1 MQRTTCIFWL
11 AVFIASAAP
20 SNDAKG
26 QSMASISGRQHRT
39 ATTIDSQALIGVLTK
54 LETQFGVNFNYDNDL
69 LENIKVAFDETKMRT
84 VPLHQLLGEL
94 LDPAGLRFERTNG
107 QHIIIMKKQV
117 TKGKSA
123 GDNKAL
129 ARDGRPI
136 GPMQQTINGTITD
149 ENGLPL
155 EGVSIL
161 HAESGVTTKTA
172 TNGSFVLSL
181 AERSGLL
188 TVSFIGY
195 VSQQVAIPASGNL
208 IIRMEPEVTAL
219 TEVVVTG
226 YSKEQKKDIIGSV
239 SIVDTENLLSI
250 PSGNVKTQLQ
260 GNAAG
265 VTVSS
270 SGSPGSGGKVRI
282 RGFGSFGGSDPL
294 YIIDGVPASQS
305 GVDNL
310 NANDIESMQV
320 LKDAA
325 SAAIYGARAA
335 NGVIIITTKNGKPG
349 KTKLSFNSYYGV
361 NFISKSDFPDV
372 LNAQENGELYWK
384 SMIGAGRQVGDP
396 DWGHPQYGN
405 GPEPVIPEY
414 IMVVNN
420 GARIGG
426 AELEA
431 LKHGNA
437 SQQALF
443 AALVNPDSYD
453 FATHQIVRS
462 ANTNWAEEVFKPA
475 AIQTYQVGLSGGGEA
490 GNYAIGLNYFNEGNT
505 ASEYNKF
512 DRYTLR
518 ANTQFNLGKRVR
530 VGENVQLAYRT
541 NDASSIWASTV
552 MTMHPL
558 VPVWDE
564 FGNPAGNAAPS
575 TGGEPEF
582 STNPVTQ
589 PWRNRFDKSNRIGI
603 LGNVFAEAEILDG
616 LSLYTSFGVDYANSR
631 TLDLTQ
637 VTYEHAQNTNP
648 PNSLMESRN
657 TDNTWTWTNTANYN
671 KSWGDHTF
679 KALVGSEAINTFGN
693 SLSAT
698 RLNLEIDD
706 DEDFL
711 VISAGTG
718 AQTNSGS
725 FSRSSLFSLFGR
737 LDYTFKDRYFING
750 TLRRDQSSKFG
761 RNYRTGYFP
770 SAAVGWRI
778 SSESF
783 MADATWLDDLKLRA
797 SWGVIG
803 NQNGLDNN
811 NQYDVYV
818 TSDPNSYGIS
828 GDNGSRI
835 VGLVPS
841 RIGNPDT
848 RWEKSATLNLGFD
861 ATLLRST
868 LDINFDWYVRRTT
881 DLLAVNQAPFT
892 GPSIT
897 QPSVNVGELTNKGI
911 DLGITKRSRP
921 GNFQYTASLIFS
933 MYRNDVIRVLDNPLA
948 VLAGGSTRIGNAV
961 LTQAGYPISSFYGYQ
976 IDGFFNTQEEAEAY
990 AAEYSTWL
998 TPEVGRWRIKD
1009 INGDKR
1015 VDGNDRTILGSPHPD
1030 FQTSLNL
1037 SLAYKNFD
1045 FNCFFFWNQG
1055 GTVFNYTRYVIDFH
1069 TFTTNRSTRMLYESW
1084 TPELGDRAK
1093 LPKLDLNDS
1102 YSSSNITDY
1111 FLEDASYLR
1120 MKTVQLGYTLPK
1132 AWSSRIGMENFR
1144 IYVQGQNLLTISKST
1159 LMDPGYAQASGG
1171 DTSMGVVNN
1180 YVPTP
1185 KQFIFGLSVNL

>member
-1 MQRTTCIFWL
+1 MQRTTCVFWL
-11 AVFIASAAP
+11 AVLIASAMP
-20 SNDAKG
+20 SNDSKA
-26 QSMASISGRQHRT
+26 QSLAAITNGRQRV
-39 ATTIDSQALIGVLTK
+39 AAKPDSQALIGVLNK
-54 LETQFGVNFNYDNDL
+54 LEAKFNVSFNYDNDL
-69 LENIKVAFDETKMRT
+69 LEHVKVAFDDSKMQST
-84 VPLHQLLGEL
+84 PLNQLLEEL
-94 LDPAGLRFERTNG
+94 LESAGLRFERTNG
-107 QHIIIMKKQV
+107 QHVIIMKKQPAKDV
-117 TKGKSA
+117 PGNANAKPVEKKISA
-123 GDNKAL
+123 QQPV
-129 ARDGRPI
+129 RGR
-136 GPMQQTINGTITD
+136 ITD
-149 ENGLPL
+149 EDGEPL

-161 HAESGVTTKTA
+161 HKQSGAAAKTA
-172 TNGSFVLSL
+172 ADGSFVLVL

-188 TVSFIGY
+188 SVSFLGY
-195 VSQQVAIPASGNL
+195 VSQEVAVPASGDL
-208 IIRMEPEVTAL
+208 SIRMVPDVTAL

-226 YSKEQKKDIIGSV
+226 YVKEQKKDIIGSV
-239 SIVDTENLLSI
+239 SIVKTENLLAI
-250 PSGNVKTQLQ
+250 PSGNLKTQLQ

-270 SGSPGSGGKVRI
+270 SGAPGSGGKVRI

-349 KTKLSFNSYYGV
+349 KAKLSFNSYYGV
-361 NFISKSDFPDV
+361 NFISKSDFPEV
-372 LNAQENGELYWK
+372 LDAQENGELYWK

-405 GPEPVIPEY
+405 GANPVIPEY
-414 IMVVNN
+414 VLVVNN

-431 LKHGNA
+431 LKQGNP

-443 AALVNPDSYD
+443 ASLVNPENYD
-453 FATHQIVRS
+453 FATHQIVRA
-462 ANTNWAEEVFKPA
+462 ANTNWADEVFNPA
-475 AIQTYQVGLSGGGEA
+475 AIQTYQLGLSGGGEA
-490 GNYAIGLNYFNEGNT
+490 GSYAIGLNYFNEGNT
-505 ASEYNKF
+505 ASKYNTF

-530 VGENVQLAYRT
+530 VGENLQLAYRR

-558 VPVWDE
+558 VPVWDD

-589 PWRNRFDKSNRIGI
+589 AWRNRFDTSNRIGV
-603 LGNVFAEAEILDG
+603 LGNVYAEAELMKG
-616 LSLYTSFGVDYANSR
+616 LTVYSSFGVDYANSR
-631 TLDLTQ
+631 NLDLNQ

-648 PNSLMESRN
+648 PNSLQESRN
-657 TDNTWTWTNTANYN
+657 NENTWTWTNTANFSRTWD
-671 KSWGDHTF
+671 KHVF
-679 KALVGSEAINTFGN
+679 KALVGSEAINTYGN

-698 RLNLEIDD
+698 RLNLPIDD
-706 DEDFL
+706 DKDFL

-725 FSRSSLFSLFGR
+725 FSRSSLYSLFGR
-737 LDYTFKDRYFING
+737 LDYTFDDKYFING

-770 SAAVGWRI
+770 SAAVGWRV
-778 SSESF
+778 SSEPF
-783 MADATWLDDLKLRA
+783 MADIGWLDDLKLRG

-828 GDNGSRI
+828 GDNGNR
-835 VGLVPS
+835 VVAMVPS
-841 RIGNPDT
+841 RIGNPNT
-848 RWEKSATLNLGFD
+848 RWEKSATVNLGFD
-861 ATLLRST
+861 ATVLNSS

-897 QPSVNVGELTNKGI
+897 QPSINVGELTNRGV
-911 DLGITKRSRP
+911 DLGLTKRSKP
-921 GNFQYTASLIFS
+921 GVFQYSASLIFS
-933 MYRNDVIRVLDNPLA
+933 TYRNEVVRILDNPLA
-948 VLAGGSTRIGNAV
+948 TLAGGSTRMGNAV

-976 IDGFFNTQEEAEAY
+976 IDGFFNSAAEAEAY

-1015 VDGNDRTILGSPHPD
+1015 VDGNDRTMIGSPHPD

-1045 FNCFFFWNQG
+1045 FNCFLFWNQG
-1055 GTVFNYTRYVIDFH
+1055 GSVFNYTRYVIDFH
-1069 TFTTNRSTRMLYESW
+1069 TFTTNRSKRMLYESW
-1084 TPELGDRAK
+1084 TPELGNKAK

-1132 AWSSRIGMENFR
+1132 AWSDRIGMERFR
-1144 IYVQGQNLLTISKST
+1144 IYVQGQNLLTLSKST
-1159 LMDPGYAQASGG
+1159 LMDPGYVQASGG